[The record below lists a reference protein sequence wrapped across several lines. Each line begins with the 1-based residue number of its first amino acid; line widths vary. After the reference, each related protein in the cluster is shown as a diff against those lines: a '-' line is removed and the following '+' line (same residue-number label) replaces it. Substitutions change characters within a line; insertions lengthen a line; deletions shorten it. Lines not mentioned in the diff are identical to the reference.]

1 MKSPIPSNCKWVTL
15 FLWGPQP
22 LLPSTPL
29 LWPLPLLFYMGES
42 SSLAKEQYI
51 TFSVLND
58 EKTFVGRTYQSGTV
72 QSQRPARL
80 YLQTSWTKHTYYLL
94 TLILFSLCHRKYFHS
109 CWAPEH
115 KRNPYL
121 CKWLNWGHRYISI
134 LEKKRELIAFGL
146 FNSSDDKGFLAL
158 SLCMW
163 TLYWDHSRTA
173 LYRCSILVGG
183 GGRGTGITIHPCSPS
198 PHPSTL
204 FFFWSVSNL

>member
-1 MKSPIPSNCKWVTL
+1 MSYAFPLRTSAPPSLHPSALASPSSVLHGWIIFISKRTVHHLQCFEWRENICGKNISVWNRSIPKASKVIPSDIL
-15 FLWGPQP
+15 
-22 LLPSTPL
+22 
-29 LWPLPLLFYMGES
+29 
-42 SSLAKEQYI
+42 
-51 TFSVLND
+51 D
-58 EKTFVGRTYQSGTV
+58 KT
-72 QSQRPARL
+72 
-80 YLQTSWTKHTYYLL
+80 HYLL

-204 FFFWSVSNL
+204 FSSDLSLICRKFIMI